1 MMHELLSPLLAY
13 AGSYRGGLSNHL
25 PMELQALA
33 ELGADEGRL
42 RRLAARHGHL
52 EPLRDDGRDIADSR
66 AWLGD
71 SASEAAWRRRLA
83 WERRQGEWLRHW
95 AGRLQLALAAPAGA
109 SFHGLIRL
117 AYAWRSGVE
126 EEIDAALAYAL
137 SHWRLLDLPGRSPAM
152 QTLPELLAD
161 WNALPILL
169 PPQGGLISDDIER
182 ALALPAL
189 SARLPPGLLGS
200 AREQRR
206 HCRQLFLATRDLDAL
221 HLITAWEAALSLAR
235 AQGLAEVADGTAL
248 QMQAALIGVF
258 VYCGCPA
265 LAARPPQPRRDA
277 AAIRRLA
284 LDLSDPHGVKLALS
298 SLRLAGLEGDAAW
311 LGLAEEVASLG
322 WRAATP
328 V

>member
-1 MMHELLSPLLAY
+1 MMQELLSTLLAY
-13 AGSYRGGLSNHL
+13 SGSYRDGLSNHL

-52 EPLRDDGRDIADSR
+52 ERLRDDGRDIADSR
-66 AWLGD
+66 GWLSD
-71 SASEAAWRRRLA
+71 PASEAAWRRRLA

-152 QTLPELLAD
+152 QTLPDLLAD
-161 WNALPILL
+161 WTASPILL

-206 HCRQLFLATRDLDAL
+206 HCRLLFLATRDLDAL

-277 AAIRRLA
+277 TPRP
-284 LDLSDPHGVKLALS
+284 S
-298 SLRLAGLEGDAAW
+298 AAW
-311 LGLAEEVASLG
+311 RWTCRTRMASSWRSAACAWRGWKATRPGLG

>member
-1 MMHELLSPLLAY
+1 MSPLLAY

-25 PMELQALA
+25 PMELRALA

-52 EPLRDDGRDIADSR
+52 EPLWDDGRDIADSR

-71 SASEAAWRRRLA
+71 PASEAAWRRRLA

-95 AGRLQLALAAPAGA
+95 AGRLQLTLAAPAGA

-117 AYAWRSGVE
+117 AYA
-126 EEIDAALAYAL
+126 L
-137 SHWRLLDLPGRSPAM
+137 SHWRLLDLPGRSSAM
-152 QTLPELLAD
+152 QTLPDLLAD
-161 WNALPILL
+161 WGAAPILL
-169 PPQGGLISDDIER
+169 PPQGGLIEDDIER
-182 ALALPAL
+182 ALALPAV
-189 SARLPPGLLGS
+189 SERLPPGLLGS

-206 HCRQLFLATRDLDAL
+206 HCRQLFLATHDLDAL
-221 HLITAWEAALSLAR
+221 HLITAWEAAL
-235 AQGLAEVADGTAL
+235 
-248 QMQAALIGVF
+248 IGVF
-258 VYCGCPA
+258 VYCGYPA
-265 LAARPPQPRRDA
+265 LAAQPPQARGDA

-298 SLRLAGLEGDAAW
+298 CLRLAGLEGDAAW
-311 LGLAEEVASLG
+311 LGLAEEVASIG
-322 WRAATP
+322 WKAAAP